1 MRFLVL
7 TCSVAAVALALGVAR
22 PVRACSC
29 DLALYGVMAPSEGS
43 TVPRNARIWIGY
55 FDGDFDDVE
64 LRNLN
69 QDVVIDFEQSEITI
83 REGLAITVLSP
94 RELLEPGE
102 YAFELPNFPQVL
114 FEVADEIDAT
124 PPELPELEHV
134 EPTVNDDDDD
144 SCGTYRG
151 AQLRLEAEGIVLAL
165 GAEHDEP
172 DTDPP
177 AGRVMSATVASE
189 DQAHFGFD
197 VPCGDGPWPGG
208 ESVALRFGSF
218 DLAGN
223 FSGLSDP
230 ETIERPED
238 TSCSVALGRPRHK
251 GALALLTLLAL
262 TLIGRVRRVK
272 GSRCL

>member
-7 TCSVAAVALALGVAR
+7 SCSVAAVALALGVAR

-29 DLALYGVMAPSEGS
+29 NISPLYGVIAPSEGS
-43 TVPRNARIWIGY
+43 TVPRNARIWLGY
-55 FDGDFDDVE
+55 FDGEVDEVE

-69 QDVVIDFEQSEITI
+69 QDVVIDLEPSEIAI
-83 REGLAITVLSP
+83 REGVVITVLSP

-102 YAFELPNFPQVL
+102 YAFETPRFSQVL
-114 FEVADEIDAT
+114 FEVVDEIDTT
-124 PPELPELEHV
+124 PPELPLLERV
-134 EPTVNDDDDD
+134 ESSVSDDDGD

-151 AQLRLEAEGIVLAL
+151 AQLWLEAEGIVLAL

-172 DTDPP
+172 DNDPP
-177 AGRVMSATVASE
+177 AGRVASATVASE
-189 DQAHFGFD
+189 DEARFGFATA
-197 VPCGDGPWPGG
+197 CGDGPWPGG
-208 ESVALRFGSF
+208 ERVELRFGSF

-230 ETIERPED
+230 ETVERPED

-251 GALALLTLLAL
+251 GALAVLTLLAL
-262 TLIGRVRRVK
+262 TLVGRGRR
-272 GSRCL
+272 SRA

>member
-1 MRFLVL
+1 MKLFALS
-7 TCSVAAVALALGVAR
+7 CSVAAVALALGIAR

-29 DLALYGVMAPSEGS
+29 DFPLYGVLAPTEGA

-55 FDGDFDDVE
+55 LDGEVDDVE

-69 QDVVIDFEQSEITI
+69 QEEVIDFEHSEIAI
-83 REGLAITVLSP
+83 REGVAITVLSP

-102 YAFELPNFPQVL
+102 YAVETPNFPQVL
-114 FEVADEIDAT
+114 FEVVDELDTT
-124 PPELPELEHV
+124 PPEPPELERV
-134 EPTVNDDDDD
+134 EPSVNDDDGD

-151 AQLRLEAEGIVLAL
+151 AQLWLEAEGVVLAL

-177 AGRVMSATVASE
+177 AGRVTGATVASA
-189 DQAHFGFD
+189 DGAYFGFD
-197 VPCGDGPWPGG
+197 VPCGDRWPGG
-208 ESVALRFGSF
+208 ESVALRFGTF
-218 DLAGN
+218 DIAGN

-230 ETIERPED
+230 KTIERPED

-251 GALALLTLLAL
+251 GALALLSLLAL
-262 TLIGRVRRVK
+262 TLIGRRRVK
-272 GSRCL
+272 VSRCP